1 MLLYI
6 TACSQARTGTVE
18 TRTLL
23 VRSRSSI
30 AEYRTGTGISRK
42 TLIVRRRTGTAE
54 TRITLVRSRSSIAE
68 CRTGTGEHN
77 RIMRVLK
84 CRIMERRT
92 GTAASRITGSQHAGL
107 SQRIIVHRHTLRIT
121 AVGTVIGAS
130 SEVSI
135 GCPSDREL

>member
-68 CRTGTGEHN
+68 CRTGT
-77 RIMRVLK
+77 
-84 CRIMERRT
+84 
-92 GTAASRITGSQHAGL
+92 AASRITGSQHAGL

-135 GCPSDREL
+135 GCPS